1 MTKHNFWQKK
11 IPATAYG
18 GPAGW
23 AMAEMGYISGIS
35 GPILKIIFFT
45 EKHWIMIF
53 FCKKNIILFAFF
65 IDFSKKVLNTS
76 FLPWFWLFFFLLTAL
91 VH

>member
-53 FCKKNIILFAFF
+53 FVKKILHC
-65 IDFSKKVLNTS
+65 
-76 FLPWFWLFFFLLTAL
+76 LPFLLIFQEKS
-91 VH
+91 

>member
-11 IPATAYG
+11 KFPLPPYG
-18 GPAGW
+18 GLAGW

-53 FCKKNIILFAFF
+53 L
-65 IDFSKKVLNTS
+65 
-76 FLPWFWLFFFLLTAL
+76 
-91 VH
+91 